1 MATVTFQGTRLNA
14 ADSNTNWA
22 NFNATGPSPGAEPQ
36 LKYQG
41 SNAVNKKITSTSSR
55 TGVAYEA
62 GAANLSSQLW
72 FSKIYVADFGDLNA
86 TYGVELAVGS
96 SGSNYYSYNI
106 AGTGANNSTF
116 NTYPSQG
123 GYLIVALNPNVVAW
137 RESTTGS
144 PNLTN
149 CNLWGVAAQFVTG
162 GAKSENLA
170 MDAVDVG
177 TGLLLNGTSGSF
189 QDFLTFDQDNT
200 SNRYGV
206 VTGNAPTIEARGLLE
221 IGDATQTTFS
231 DSTSVVLFQ
240 DGYHGAGDVGISVD
254 LQAAGTDVTVDCS
267 IIGLGSADTR
277 PDFSVSGAGAGST
290 CLVSGI
296 ISNHRNVTLNS
307 QTELNGAT
315 VECDSLTQGSADI
328 TDSILITTSGT
339 NVACID
345 DVTLG
350 STTGLNNTTFEL
362 GTAGHAIEI
371 TSPGTYNFVGL
382 VFNGY
387 SGTGGNAAVYNN
399 SGGAVTI
406 NVSGGGNTPSVRDGA
421 GASTTVNNTVSV
433 LVTVVDNA
441 GSPIQ
446 DARVLVE
453 AAAGGDLAAGTDII
467 SGVTDVNGQIVNA
480 GFNYTND
487 QPVTGRAR
495 KSTSSPLYK
504 TGNIIGT
511 ILNTGFSTTVVMIA
525 DE

>member
-14 ADSNTNWA
+14 ADANTNWG
-22 NFNATGPSPGAEPQ
+22 NFNASGPSPGAEPQ

-41 SNAVNKKITSTSSR
+41 NNAVNKKITSTTSR

-62 GAANLSSQLW
+62 GAADLSSQLW
-72 FSKIYVADFGDLNA
+72 FSKIYVADFGDLNV

-96 SGSNYYSYNI
+96 SGTAYYSYNI

-116 NTYPSQG
+116 NTYPAQG

-137 RESTTGS
+137 REGTTGS

-149 CNLWGVAAQFVTG
+149 CNLFGVAAQFVAG

-206 VTGNAPTIEARGLLE
+206 VTGNAPTLEARGLLE

-240 DGYHGAGDVGISVD
+240 DGYHGAGDVGVTVD

-267 IIGLGSADTR
+267 IIGLGSTDTR
-277 PDFSVSGAGAGST
+277 PDFSVSGAGAGSA

-296 ISNHRNVTLNS
+296 ISNHRNINLNS

-328 TDSILITTSGT
+328 TDSTIITTSGT

-362 GTAGHAIEI
+362 GTGGHAIEI
-371 TSPGTYNFVGL
+371 TSPGTYN
-382 VFNGY
+382 
-387 SGTGGNAAVYNN
+387 
-399 SGGAVTI
+399 
-406 NVSGGGNTPSVRDGA
+406 GNTPSVRDGA

-453 AAAGGDLAAGTDII
+453 AAAGGDLAVGTDIV

-480 GFNYTND
+480 GFNYTNN
-487 QPVTGRAR
+487 QPVIGRTR

-511 ILNTGFSTTVVMIA
+511 ILSGGFSTTVVMIT

>member
-1 MATVTFQGTRLNA
+1 MATVTFQGTRLSD
-14 ADSNTNWA
+14 ADTNTNWA

-41 SNAVNKKITSTSSR
+41 SNAVNKKITSNGSR

-62 GAANLSSQLW
+62 GGADLSSQLW
-72 FSKIYVADFGDLNA
+72 FSKVYVADFGDLNV

-96 SGSNYYSYNI
+96 NGSNYYSYNI

-123 GYLIVALNPNVVAW
+123 GYLIVALNPNVAAW
-137 RESTTGS
+137 REGTTGT

-149 CNLWGVAAQFVTG
+149 CNLFGVAAQFGVG

-177 TGLLLNGTSGSF
+177 TGLLLNGAGGSF
-189 QDFLTFDQDNT
+189 QDFLTFDQDDT

-240 DGYHGAGDVGISVD
+240 DGYHGAGDVGVAVD

-267 IIGLGSADTR
+267 IIGLGSGDTR
-277 PDFSVSGAGAGST
+277 PDFSVSGSGSGAT

-296 ISNHRNVTLNS
+296 LSNHRNITLNS
-307 QTELNGAT
+307 QSELNGAT
-315 VECDSLTQGSADI
+315 VECDSITQASADI
-328 TDSILITTSGT
+328 TGSTIITSSGT
-339 NVACID
+339 NIACID

-406 NVSGGGNTPSVRDGA
+406 NVSGGGNTPSVRNGA

-441 GSPIQ
+441 GSPVQ
-446 DARVLVE
+446 NARVLVE
-453 AAAGGDLAAGTDII
+453 AAAGGDLAVGTDII
-467 SGVTDVNGQIVNA
+467 SGTTDTNGQIVNA

-487 QPVTGRAR
+487 QPVVGRAR

-511 ILNTGFSTTVVMIA
+511 VLSSGLSTTVVMIA